1 MKTFYQYIQLNEVY
15 GQESMSK
22 ELFNLPVAGKD
33 GDIMSFKIPM
43 GDANI
48 KRVMPKEIRGPVFH
62 VTSESTDGIVI
73 MGATTIM
80 FFLTFEL
87 VSRTILNLKQ
97 WIPF

>member
-1 MKTFYQYIQLNEVY
+1 MQALEFHQYIQLNEVY

-62 VTSESTDGIVI
+62 VTSESNHDK
-73 MGATTIM
+73 
-80 FFLTFEL
+80 L
-87 VSRTILNLKQ
+87 VKGQNKKSGLSGFRIICCVPL
-97 WIPF
+97 IDS